1 MTVYI
6 HQTKLITKPQK
17 ESKPN
22 KFNLKGSL
30 NLFIRVFLLSCCST
44 LKGALDTLGKM
55 FHSPLVYLSF
65 PQFIPCICQ
74 NLEML
79 LHLKTI
85 WFLSLWFFHKFFYK
99 YLCRWFERGR
109 ILPEVFIVVM
119 FNALLKHEVVM
130 FEQDLQK
137 TEMRLYKCN
146 SLFFFIL
153 HIPHFLN
160 CRNFGHYSSWI
171 ATLWCLKLLW
181 HFKW

>member
-1 MTVYI
+1 MN
-6 HQTKLITKPQK
+6 P
-17 ESKPN
+17 
-22 KFNLKGSL
+22 
-30 NLFIRVFLLSCCST
+30 
-44 LKGALDTLGKM
+44 
-55 FHSPLVYLSF
+55 
-65 PQFIPCICQ
+65 PCIS
-74 NLEML
+74 NLWVTLICSCIKRKKKYMHL
-79 LHLKTI
+79 RAYVHLHA
-85 WFLSLWFFHKFFYK
+85 WMCHSGFFHKFFYK

-171 ATLWCLKLLW
+171 ATLWCLKVLW